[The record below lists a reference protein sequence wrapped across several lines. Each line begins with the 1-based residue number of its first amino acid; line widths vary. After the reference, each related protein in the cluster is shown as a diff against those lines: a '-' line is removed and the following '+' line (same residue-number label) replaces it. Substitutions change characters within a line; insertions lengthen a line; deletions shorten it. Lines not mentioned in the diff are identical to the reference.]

1 MTHIDVRPLAL
12 ARISRDDMAAV
23 NLRHAP
29 RRGFEVAIMGL
40 QVHVDV
46 ALASD
51 TAIVEPRDVV
61 LAWNDIALTLRCPAS
76 LLDAL
81 LARLDPGFIDR
92 PRPGDDLLA
101 LVLQLAADGWPLTVT
116 DVRVPAVDAAPGAG
130 LLVQAGGQ
138 AYRCEL
144 VGDAA
149 AWPHRG
155 LSEDVLA
162 LPVAV
167 AVRSGVTRLPVA
179 TVASLRE
186 EDAVLIE
193 LLEHVPARARLIM
206 AERWIARVEGAGN
219 VWQLTEAPR
228 QAGIDER
235 DWLMVNQ
242 DDDSRPHGPEDIP
255 VTLAFD
261 VGLVEMTVG
270 AFARLGQG
278 SIIELDRS
286 PPALVDIR
294 ANGRRIGRG
303 ELVDLD
309 GSAAVR
315 IVRLF
320 DGG

>member
-1 MTHIDVRPLAL
+1 MIQGDVEALAL
-12 ARISRDDMAAV
+12 ARIARDDMDAI

-29 RRGFEVAIMGL
+29 RRGFEVAILGL
-40 QVHVDV
+40 QVHVD
-46 ALASD
+46 AAPASD
-51 TAIVEPRDVV
+51 AAIVEPRDVL
-61 LAWNDIALTLRCPAS
+61 LAWNDAALTLRCPAS

-81 LARLDPGFIDR
+81 LALLDSGFVDR

-101 LVLQLAADGWPLTVT
+101 LVLQLAVDGWPLAVA
-116 DVRVPAVDAAPGAG
+116 DVRAPPDNAAPGAG
-130 LLVQAGGQ
+130 LLVEANGQ

-144 VGDAA
+144 VSEAA
-149 AWPHRG
+149 AWPNRG
-155 LSEDVLA
+155 VSEHVLA

-179 TVASLRE
+179 VVASLRE
-186 EDAVLIE
+186 GDAVLIE
-193 LLEHVPARARLIM
+193 FPGHAPARAWLVL
-206 AERWIARVEGAGN
+206 AERWLAGLERAGD
-219 VWQLTEAPR
+219 VWQLTEAPH

-235 DWLMVNQ
+235 DWLMVDQ
-242 DDDSRPHGPEDIP
+242 DDDSRPRGPEDIP

-261 VGLVEMTVG
+261 VGRVEMTVG